1 MQPQQRSSIV
11 RSAGLAIL
19 ALAAFVAPLE
29 LALRLFPDA
38 IPLSLLAEFEP
49 AMRSAIAKERNLRR
63 VEDTV
68 VVPRDDGGPAD
79 RLWIYKPHVEV
90 TEPFDEPGIVDT
102 VRMDDAGFCNSA
114 TDAYAT
120 LEHLDIAAVGDSF
133 TFCTN
138 VEPADTWPELLGR
151 RSGLRVYNFGMP
163 GRGLHEYLQT
173 LKTFALP
180 KHPRFVVFAVYEGN
194 DLRDAV
200 RFHDAGDSKTQ
211 RPCPFGSEAACAR
224 YDALKAGFLGRHSYV
239 FNLALAGGWRL
250 AYDRNKKNIDF
261 RYDVRFPDG
270 TTRTFNSRNGDLDE
284 VTYARALVR
293 KEVDVGLFD
302 QPLAELV
309 ALGKENGFTP
319 IVVYIPSAYT
329 TYRHVADFDDSAVEH
344 TLTEFSEIQRA
355 YFARKATELGY
366 RYRDLTPALQ
376 GAAAQLPSSAPLYF
390 RTNVHLTTAG
400 HEVVAA
406 EIAKEIPPEPR
417 EIRE

>member
-1 MQPQQRSSIV
+1 MQPQQRSTFA
-11 RSAGLAIL
+11 RNT
-19 ALAAFVAPLE
+19 ALAVLTFVVPLE
-29 LALRLFPDA
+29 LALRLFPGA
-38 IPLSLLAEFEP
+38 IPLSLLTEFEP
-49 AMRSAIAKERNLRR
+49 AMRSAIAKQRNLRR
-63 VEDTV
+63 AEDTV
-68 VVPRDDGGPAD
+68 VIPRDDGGPAD
-79 RLWIYKPHVEV
+79 RLWIYKPQVVV

-114 TDAYAT
+114 ADAYER
-120 LEHLDIAAVGDSF
+120 LDRLDIAAVGDSF

-138 VEPADTWPELLGR
+138 VEPDDTWPGLLGGR
-151 RSGLRVYNFGMP
+151 TGLRVYNFGMP

-194 DLRDAV
+194 DLRDAA
-200 RFHDAGDSKTQ
+200 RFHDAGEAKTR

-224 YDALKAGFLGRHSYV
+224 HEGLKHGFLGRHSYV
-239 FNLALAGGWRL
+239 FNLALAAAWRL
-250 AYDRNKKNIDF
+250 AYDRNKKDIDF

-270 TTRTFNSRNGDLDE
+270 TTQTFNSRNGDLDE

-293 KEVDVGLFD
+293 KEVDVDLFD
-302 QPLAELV
+302 QPLIDLV
-309 ALGKENGFTP
+309 ALAKEHRFTP

-329 TYRHVADFDDSAVEH
+329 AYREVANFDDGEVER
-344 TLTEFSEIQRA
+344 TLTEFSDLQRA

-376 GAAAQLPSSAPLYF
+376 RAATRLPSSAPLYF

-406 EIAKEIPPEPR
+406 EIAKEIPPASGGT
-417 EIRE
+417 